1 MAIVNITSQGV
12 SVGLKSNKLY
22 VSDRKDIIKEIPIN
36 RIDRLNVFEGV
47 KISSNL
53 IEFAI
58 ENKIDINFM
67 KSAGKYVG
75 RISGGEKDCA
85 ELVRKQ
91 IKLTGNEEFRI
102 NLAKK
107 LIKSKINNQIVLLNR
122 KNKDDIITENL
133 TQMKNMKKKLDF
145 CEDVTEIM
153 GYEGFASRE
162 YFDGISKII
171 NEEFSFKGRSRR
183 PPRDMFNAMLSMSY
197 SLLFSEIMT
206 ITSSKGLYF
215 YAGFMHSDKKGHPS
229 LISDFMEEWRPVIC
243 DSTVI
248 SIINKKWIT
257 RDAFNFNDDG
267 SVYLNNKGLKI
278 LIEQMSKKF
287 SSEILY
293 FDKKMS
299 YREALERQVDSFIEV
314 LKNEDLSL
322 YKISNIR

>member
-1 MAIVNITSQGV
+1 MASVNIISKGV
-12 SVGLKSNKLY
+12 SVGLNSNKLY
-22 VSDRKDIIKEIPIN
+22 VSDKNKIIKEIPIN
-36 RIDRLNVFEGV
+36 RIDRLNIFEWAKV
-47 KISSNL
+47 SSKL

-58 ENKIDINFM
+58 ENNIDINFM
-67 KSAGKYVG
+67 KSTGKYIG
-75 RISGGEKDCA
+75 RVSGGEKDCA

-91 IKLTGNEEFRI
+91 IKFTGNDEFRI
-102 NLAKK
+102 NLARK
-107 LIKSKINNQIVLLNR
+107 LINSKINNQIVLLNR
-122 KNKDDIITENL
+122 KNKEGIISENL
-133 TQMKNMKKKLDF
+133 SQMKKMKKKLEF
-145 CEDVTEIM
+145 CESITEIM
-153 GYEGFASRE
+153 GYEGFASKE

-171 NEEFSFKGRSRR
+171 NKEFLFKGRSRR

-206 ITSSKGLYF
+206 ITSSKGLYV

-229 LISDFMEEWRPVIC
+229 LISDFMEEWRPIIC

-248 SIINKKWIT
+248 AIINKKWIT

-278 LIEQMSKKF
+278 LIEYMSKKF

-299 YREALERQVDSFIEV
+299 YREALERQVDSFIDV
-314 LKNEDLSL
+314 LKNEDFNL